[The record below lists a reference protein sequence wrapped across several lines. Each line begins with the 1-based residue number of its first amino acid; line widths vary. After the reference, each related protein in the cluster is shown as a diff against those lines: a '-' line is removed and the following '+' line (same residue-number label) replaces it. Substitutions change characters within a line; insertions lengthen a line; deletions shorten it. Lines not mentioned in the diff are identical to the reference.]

1 MYRNFRSGLISLSL
15 DTFGLFFF
23 YFGTLGGDRRKSF
36 LFGKGWFR
44 SCYVVFEVFFGIFL
58 NRW

>member
-23 YFGTLGGDRRKSF
+23 YFGILGGDALEKKIFSF
-36 LFGKGWFR
+36 R
-44 SCYVVFEVFFGIFL
+44 
-58 NRW
+58 

>member
-23 YFGTLGGDRRKSF
+23 YFGILRGIEEN
-36 LFGKGWFR
+36 LFFSVK
-44 SCYVVFEVFFGIFL
+44 C
-58 NRW
+58 